1 MKEQIEH
8 KTQEQTD
15 KDNAIDY
22 IYDLIKEVIIEVHQK
37 VDGSQKLY
45 KLGSE
50 DELADIVKKMLG
62 SPLDIITTLFDKQ
75 LIYFYKMMQK
85 IVSEFLSKHKD
96 KIAKTYIVNEEHNKL
111 HYAIILNKDNY
122 KERAGFYKFLKRY
135 DDCGISN
142 SFPIVFQ
149 FVSPKLEDKLN
160 KVKEI
165 ALS

>member
-1 MKEQIEH
+1 MKKQIEH
-8 KTQEQTD
+8 KTQEQID
-15 KDNAIDY
+15 KANAIDY
-22 IYDLIKEVIIEVHQK
+22 IYDLIKEVMIEAHQK

-62 SPLDIITTLFDKQ
+62 SPLDLITTTFDKQ
-75 LIYFYKMMQK
+75 LIFFHQVMQQ
-85 IVSEFLSKHKD
+85 IVSEFLSKHKN
-96 KIAKTYIVNEEHNKL
+96 KIAKTYIVNEDHEKL

-122 KERAGFYKFLKRY
+122 KERAEFYKFLQKY
-135 DDCGISN
+135 DDYGISN

-160 KVKEI
+160 KVEEI